1 MPKLKQTA
9 NFSDIHKRQLFH
21 WVGGNIDVD
30 LRARKLT
37 ASDVREKYLTYL
49 KDDLQNGLPIKSPK
63 VPEKLACDGVE
74 IPLNL
79 PMACFTEWSLSESRP
94 HSSRYGRMALGFSKP
109 WIIKHGG
116 QPVTYFNHTQKGLF
130 LKTMVAL
137 HDFVRRLKEPTPV
150 PGLKASEIEAAFKRA
165 LYLLHFA
172 KPFAAPLKR
181 RRPKPKLMRPPIRKP
196 APAERPAALRPATRY
211 FGPVLEFLEEREW
224 RIVRHN
230 KPYFV
235 KDPVGLFDSRLRFD
249 LGSELFTLMLPDNE
263 LVKMVWSDKSLRNR
277 LLKAPVPVSVLS
289 FQDIGTF

>member
-1 MPKLKQTA
+1 MPKPKHTA

-21 WVGGNIDVD
+21 WVGGNIDAD

-137 HDFVRRLKEPTPV
+137 HDFVRRLREPLPV
-150 PGLKASEIEAAFKRA
+150 PGLKANEIEAAFKRA

-172 KPFAAPLKR
+172 KLPHTGTTPNPVDGDGGVLASNTTTAAS
-181 RRPKPKLMRPPIRKP
+181 ID
-196 APAERPAALRPATRY
+196 AA
-211 FGPVLEFLEEREW
+211 G
-224 RIVRHN
+224 
-230 KPYFV
+230 
-235 KDPVGLFDSRLRFD
+235 DFD
-249 LGSELFTLMLPDNE
+249 LCTRHQHIQE
-263 LVKMVWSDKSLRNR
+263 K
-277 LLKAPVPVSVLS
+277 
-289 FQDIGTF
+289 